1 VDRGV
6 GEGST
11 VGFIVGHDGGLCA
24 RSVEETL
31 EIAATAIPQI
41 RRLRTGVA
49 VWSIDS
55 PFVAIS

>member
-1 VDRGV
+1 
-6 GEGST
+6 
-11 VGFIVGHDGGLCA
+11 
-24 RSVEETL
+24 VEETL

-49 VWSIDS
+49 VWSIDF